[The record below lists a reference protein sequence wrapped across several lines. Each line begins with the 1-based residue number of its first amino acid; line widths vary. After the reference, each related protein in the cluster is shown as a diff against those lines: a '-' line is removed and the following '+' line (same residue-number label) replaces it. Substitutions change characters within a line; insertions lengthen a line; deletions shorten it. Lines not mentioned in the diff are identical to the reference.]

1 MSYIG
6 KTGRVFEVRLQEHRQ
21 EVTQR
26 DVRAYTRSTS
36 KFTATQQN
44 KSAVISL
51 PIIIYCKLSAQCAS
65 ERILKIDQ

>member
-26 DVRAYTRSTS
+26 DVRTS